1 MTRFDAEFETTT
13 DSEVSDAAQGFGRIV
28 ERNTLAIKLAVF
40 YAVTFG
46 AGLAAYRVVE
56 GPNVEA
62 VVAIWLWFTVIF
74 AALTALLGGFVKTI
88 DAIQRRR
95 HDFE

>member
-1 MTRFDAEFETTT
+1 MARYDSEYDTVR
-13 DSEVSDAAQGFGRIV
+13 DSEVNDAAQGFGRIV
-28 ERNTLAIKLAVF
+28 QRNTLAIKFA
-40 YAVTFG
+40 
-46 AGLAAYRVVE
+46 AAYATSFLLGLVAYRFFE

-62 VVAIWLWFTVIF
+62 IVAIWLWFTVIF
-74 AALTALLGGFVKTI
+74 AACTALLGAVVKTL